1 MFKFFID
8 DSGSKDY
15 KNPYDKSLSDSLYP
29 WSSTTKSWL
38 DDNFFVLCGIYI
50 HTDNMK
56 IIDNEIKALKKRI
69 FGTEYIEIKSVYLR
83 NPKLRKR
90 YYLDKYPVTEQ
101 SLKDFWDS
109 LFTII
114 SKYQNTLK
122 LITTIFDKR
131 HYKNRSD
138 SDKQPLLKSV
148 QAIFERIEHI
158 GNDTHIVFDQME
170 SSLSL
175 EKGNHKWICNVAK
188 GNVWLSHSYIEDY
201 THIKKIE
208 FQKSHNDNFLQ
219 IADICSYV
227 IRRQFME
234 HWKVWLEGWSDCG
247 VYDYFDKIRCNVY
260 TQFGKSVWYGLII
273 IPNFK
278 KIQWNISI
286 GCDTQKNSTN

>member
-101 SLKDFWDS
+101 SLKDF
-109 LFTII
+109 
-114 SKYQNTLK
+114 
-122 LITTIFDKR
+122 
-131 HYKNRSD
+131 
-138 SDKQPLLKSV
+138 
-148 QAIFERIEHI
+148 
-158 GNDTHIVFDQME
+158 
-170 SSLSL
+170 
-175 EKGNHKWICNVAK
+175 
-188 GNVWLSHSYIEDY
+188 
-201 THIKKIE
+201 
-208 FQKSHNDNFLQ
+208 
-219 IADICSYV
+219 
-227 IRRQFME
+227 
-234 HWKVWLEGWSDCG
+234 
-247 VYDYFDKIRCNVY
+247 
-260 TQFGKSVWYGLII
+260 
-273 IPNFK
+273 
-278 KIQWNISI
+278 
-286 GCDTQKNSTN
+286 